1 MHTEA
6 APARG
11 PGRPRKDNEAAAP
24 VEQAAPAPI
33 RLIEVKLV
41 RKYVPTHL
49 YERDEERTVP
59 PQLDKDDKLVAPGQL
74 VVKPIIKPD
83 GTLVVER
90 TEIEG
95 EIDDKFGRK
104 VAVYKQIMTSYPAG
118 TIISLP
124 AEEAERALHKGIAV
138 VTTNTFSFA
147 A

>member
-11 PGRPRKDNEAAAP
+11 PGRPRKDNEAVIDKP
-24 VEQAAPAPI
+24 TGPPPI

-41 RKYVPTHL
+41 RKYVPHHL
-49 YERDEERTVP
+49 YERDEERSTP
-59 PQLDKDDKLVAPGQL
+59 PTLDKDDKLIAPGQL
-74 VVKPIIKPD
+74 VVKPIITPE

-90 TEIEG
+90 LEVDGTL
-95 EIDDKFGRK
+95 DDKFGRPQK
-104 VAVYKQIMTSYPAG
+104 VYRQILTHYPAG
-118 TIISLP
+118 TVISLP
-124 AEEAERALHKGIAV
+124 ADEAERALHKGIAV

>member
-11 PGRPRKDNEAAAP
+11 PGRPRKDHEAVAA
-24 VEQAAPAPI
+24 EQAVPAPI

-49 YERDEERTVP
+49 YERDEERSIP
-59 PQLDKDDKLVAPGQL
+59 PTLDKDDKMVAPGQL
-74 VVKPIIKPD
+74 VVRPIITPD
-83 GTLVVER
+83 GKLVVER
-90 TEIEG
+90 LEVEG
-95 EIDDKFGRK
+95 TVDDKFGRPVK
-104 VAVYKQIMTSYPAG
+104 VYKQIMTHYPPG
-118 TIISLP
+118 TIITLP